1 MAELH
6 GELLEFNE
14 MLQRQLVLRE
24 KKIKHIKQ
32 ELVALRGP
40 LPDEVENDDPS
51 TSSEDSN
58 STVSR
63 PLINIWIPSVFLKGK
78 GADAHHLYQVGL
90 QRLCEYM
97 TVIFAFGEEEHLIF
111 DLKMTCFFSLSLHK
125 SSMTNPQVC

>member
-97 TVIFAFGEEEHLIF
+97 TVIFAFRDLIF
-111 DLKMTCFFSLSLHK
+111 GLKITCFFSPSLHK